1 MLMKKAVKWPPKSSE
16 FLETLESSKPL
27 QCIYNAIVWSINLKR
42 KINENGYV
50 ETCNL
55 NQAENT
61 SAIMQCWENIISNT
75 RSPTKTAFSLTLH
88 RITESGEATD
98 LLHRC
103 GMRISYTD
111 VRLLSNTCA
120 KGITQNY
127 KMILKKQFSN
137 NESVQVSFD
146 NFDDK
151 QQTLTGYP
159 TTHHTTGTIHQPNN
173 GRNNEK
179 AFYLE

>member
-61 SAIMQCWENIISNT
+61 SAIMQC
-75 RSPTKTAFSLTLH
+75 
-88 RITESGEATD
+88 
-98 LLHRC
+98 
-103 GMRISYTD
+103 
-111 VRLLSNTCA
+111 
-120 KGITQNY
+120 
-127 KMILKKQFSN
+127 
-137 NESVQVSFD
+137 
-146 NFDDK
+146 
-151 QQTLTGYP
+151 
-159 TTHHTTGTIHQPNN
+159 
-173 GRNNEK
+173 
-179 AFYLE
+179 